1 MAIGRLAIDT
11 GHATQKVYAW
21 MRRQSPACVLAV
33 KGVERLS
40 ASVGVAGR
48 MDVTGGGKRQR
59 RGLLVWPVGSSFGKS
74 ELYGYLRKD
83 RTTLES
89 GEPHP
94 PGYCHFP
101 QYDEEFFRQHTAER
115 QIGRAPGRE
124 R

>member
-1 MAIGRLAIDT
+1 
-11 GHATQKVYAW
+11 

-33 KGVERLS
+33 KGVEWLS

-83 RTTLES
+83 RPTRS
-89 GEPHP
+89 
-94 PGYCHFP
+94 
-101 QYDEEFFRQHTAER
+101 EERRVGQECVRRCSSRWSPYHKKKKDKN
-115 QIGRAPGRE
+115 QQPS
-124 R
+124 